1 MSQAGGGEKVFLG
14 ASHSQSHSVS
24 SLRCSLCS
32 KCPQAQSQR
41 FGEESTQLRLQL
53 SLSPGEA
60 PGLHQDPVWRGHGRA
75 PAPCGM
81 RPGGAVS
88 RRGGHSYN
96 KEIPGLISFRMDWLD
111 LLVVQGTLKSLLPHH
126 SSKASI
132 LWCSALFTVQLS
144 HPSDHR
150 KNHSLD

>member
-60 PGLHQDPVWRGHGRA
+60 PGLRQDPVWRGHGRA

-88 RRGGHSYN
+88 RRGGHSYH
-96 KEIPGLISFRMDWLD
+96 KEIRHHLMRRSDSFEKTLMLGKIDGRRRRGRQRMRWLD
-111 LLVVQGTLKSLLPHH
+111 GITDSMDMPACMLG
-126 SSKASI
+126 
-132 LWCSALFTVQLS
+132 CLS
-144 HPSDHR
+144 QV
-150 KNHSLD
+150 